1 MFVTT
6 ATLAHVTQASEVLH
20 ISQPALTRALRAFEN
35 QLGCQLFA
43 RTTRRVTL
51 TREGALLLPR
61 AQALLR
67 QMEATQSALSGHSG
81 GLQGTVSIAV
91 GTAFGCAVLP
101 IALKELGAQHP
112 GIRLRIID
120 DNSEGITARVAK
132 AEVDIGI
139 GSRVGR
145 VAAVACEKLLTA
157 PLGLLGL
164 ESHLA
169 LQASVGTSELRA
181 APLLLK
187 APGDSSI
194 AHSLASHGSD
204 FLNQM
209 EHGTEVNSLAI
220 QLALAQAGLGLALVS
235 ALGASHP
242 QAHGL
247 RFVPLKPRLQREVF
261 LMHPVDHPPD
271 EATAVVQSAIR
282 AALAQATLNPCVKRT
297 TAQSTLSPKP

>member
-1 MFVTT
+1 VLIAVFVPVAFMPGLTGRLYQQFAVT
-6 ATLAHVTQASEVLH
+6 IAISVAFSAINALTLS
-20 ISQPALTRALRAFEN
+20 PAL
-35 QLGCQLFA
+35 
-43 RTTRRVTL
+43 
-51 TREGALLLPR
+51 
-61 AQALLR
+61 
-67 QMEATQSALSGHSG
+67 
-81 GLQGTVSIAV
+81 
-91 GTAFGCAVLP
+91 
-101 IALKELGAQHP
+101 
-112 GIRLRIID
+112 
-120 DNSEGITARVAK
+120 
-132 AEVDIGI
+132 
-139 GSRVGR
+139 
-145 VAAVACEKLLTA
+145 
-157 PLGLLGL
+157 
-164 ESHLA
+164 
-169 LQASVGTSELRA
+169 AS
-181 APLLLK
+181 LLLK

-204 FLNQM
+204 LLNQM